1 MIEFNRHSDCQLC
14 PLYQSANNP
23 GISTRRWGGGTGKI
37 IENRAILFVGKSPC
51 FKDDKQGESFIG
63 YVGDLLSE
71 MCMAAELKKY
81 ADIYL
86 ANACR
91 CKPPQGADVS
101 MGQVKICRQHLIED
115 VAKLKEVYE
124 EVVIVALGAKACC
137 SVLNVTSLSKAL
149 KSQGKHSP
157 FFNARVFATYD
168 PAILHPTKKP
178 GLIRAVE
185 VHFSLLIRYLQGV
198 FIPNE
203 LLVIPEVGVAV
214 PTKIP
219 AEVSLDIETYGIL
232 EGVEQT
238 VFHPIKSKKIDG
250 VEFEKQVVTVSFSWH
265 DEDGKLRSALYVYGN
280 KTHRV
285 LIRRW
290 LRKLSQAGSVCVGQN
305 VKFDLLYLYFAGD
318 AEITYWIDPRRLVV
332 DDTMIWSFLLYEQQ
346 PEKGLK
352 ELSTLFG
359 ITDYSDTLVS
369 CKHSTAKSAWDK
381 DLHYY
386 NCKDSAATLVLK
398 AELIRRI
405 REKYGDDSSK
415 LSDVCSWMRNIAI
428 WDTFDLEK
436 NGSAFDLTK
445 LTEFHNTT
453 EYISTWLNKISEVTY
468 GVKLHGTG
476 SDAPLRQLMLDC
488 LAEADMLS
496 DSRVA
501 WSAKTNKISVGVE
514 NVNLVKPYLPNG
526 RNLEVISLFQEY
538 KEQSKIITT
547 YTGPLLK
554 NPRRGIV
561 SRNGTVGLAYPSWYP
576 IPTYSER
583 GGSSDDKAGGQI
595 QGRFSCK
602 GPARQTE
609 PRSIRECSTSRF
621 KGGSLSEY
629 DVNQDHLRMA
639 ALLSGD
645 PILMEAYQ
653 KEGES
658 IHTRTA
664 LTIFPDANPA
674 EVGWKKSDRY
684 KLGKTLNFLV
694 LFRGGA
700 GAFQRTALEDAQV
713 EVELSFCD
721 RAIHAWY
728 AKHHVYKAWQDQMIK
743 LASRQGYLVLPTG
756 WSRTFGIGPENVAG
770 QAGEICNFLHQTPC
784 AQMLQ
789 SSHQKVKL
797 QFLKYNL
804 RSVICLQIYDAL
816 FVDKYPGEEKN
827 VDEIVGEAMIHP
839 PLLPVLERWTGRT
852 LPWAYEQKDYK
863 I

>member
-1 MIEFNRHSDCQLC
+1 MIEFNQYSDCQLC
-14 PLYQSANNP
+14 PLHQSAVSP

-37 IENRAILFVGKSPC
+37 IENKAILFVGQSPC

-71 MCMAAELKKY
+71 MCVAAELKKY

-101 MGQVKICRQHLIED
+101 MGQVKTCRQHLIED

-124 EVVIVALGAKACC
+124 EVIIVALGAKACC

-157 FFNARVFATYD
+157 FFNARVFATYN

-203 LLVIPEVGVAV
+203 LLVVPEVGVAV

-219 AEVSLDIETYGIL
+219 AEASLDIETYGIL
-232 EGVEQT
+232 AGVEQT

-250 VEFEKQVVTVSFSWH
+250 VEFEKQVITVSFSWH

-280 KTHRV
+280 KAHRV

-398 AELIRRI
+398 TELIRRV
-405 REKYGDDSSK
+405 RDKYGDDSSK

-436 NGSAFDLTK
+436 NGSAFDIK
-445 LTEFHNTT
+445 KIENFHLKKQLQ
-453 EYISTWLNKISEVTY
+453 SKKIIDSVIKIMDIKFS
-468 GVKLHGTG
+468 GPG

-488 LAEADMLS
+488 FAEADMLS

-501 WSAKTNKISVGVE
+501 WSAKTNKISIGVE
-514 NVNLVKPYLPNG
+514 NVNLVKA
-526 RNLEVISLFQEY
+526 NLKRGKLRGIISIFQRY
-538 KEQSKIITT
+538 KEYSKIINT
-547 YTGPLLK
+547 YTRPLLFER
-554 NPRRGIV
+554 RRGFVIRE
-561 SRNGTVGLAYPSWYP
+561 RNIGLVYPSWYP
-576 IPTYSER
+576 IPSYSER
-583 GGSSDDKAGGQI
+583 GGTSDDKNGGQI

-621 KGGSLSEY
+621 MGGSLSEY

-645 PILMEAYQ
+645 PMLMEAYQ

-674 EVGWKKSDRY
+674 EAGWKKSDRY

-713 EVELSFCD
+713 EVELSFCEH
-721 RAIHAWY
+721 AIHTWY
-728 AKHHVYKAWQDQMIK
+728 AKHHVYKAWQDQMIE
-743 LASRQGYLVLPTG
+743 LASQQGYLVLPTG

-797 QFLKYNL
+797 QFLKYHL

-827 VDEIVGEAMIHP
+827 VDEIVEEAMIHP